1 VGTHVHPPLVRRD
14 KKTRRLATRNRPM
27 RFRSLH
33 HHSTYSY
40 LDGFQLPEA
49 HVRRATELNMDALAM
64 TEHGNVSSH
73 VKLEEAAIAAGIKP
87 IFGVELY
94 CGHVDE
100 ERRSQKKNH
109 LTILAETQEGY
120 SNMLKLVG
128 ETYSKGF
135 YYEPTADGQMLRA
148 RRRGLVILSGCSGSL
163 LFTSLV
169 GGKHID
175 PADAGYRRGAGVA
188 RRMQRAFGDSYYLE
202 VQAFPELESTRKANR
217 LIARISRELKIPMV
231 ASMDCHY
238 TIPTENE
245 MQKVLHNVRGAGKQ
259 TLEEQ
264 ARAWSYDVH
273 LCPPATDR
281 EIINKLVATGLTR
294 SEAQAAVL
302 ATEEIAG
309 RCDVKIPSL
318 PMLRYPLPADAATSR
333 DLWRQWLKEGWSYR
347 GLSRLPDR
355 ERREYKQRLKY
366 EMDIIEG
373 KDFVDY
379 FLFVSDAVRWAKD
392 HDIAVGP
399 ARGSAAGSLAC
410 WLLRITEINP
420 MLYPNLVFERFI
432 DASRA
437 DFPDID
443 LDFHSERRQEV
454 TQYLIAKLGRE
465 SVNNIGTFTG
475 YKGKNSLDDAARV
488 YRIPKWEAEKIKDVL
503 IERMPKDDRA
513 TQTIEDTIARS
524 PDAADVIK
532 RYPQLKVA
540 MDLEGNIKGGGV
552 HAAGLVI
559 SNGPIDD
566 VCAVYERVVNGLLY
580 KVVSLDKYDAEKK
593 NLLKLDFLGLNTMT
607 MLDEAR
613 KEIGMSLNDLYNLPL
628 DDLGT
633 ISGFR
638 ANDVIGTFQLDGKIC
653 RYLCGAL
660 VPDTFM
666 DICDIISIARPGPL
680 NSGSATEYIEAAHGK
695 KIELIHPALGPIVQ
709 SSRGQVIY
717 QEQIM
722 RICRDI
728 GGMNAEQTN
737 YVRRIIGKK
746 LGNEEMNRQWD
757 LFWQGV
763 QREHP
768 DMTKKQAKQIFDLC
782 ATAGTYAFNLAHAVS
797 YGVIGWWG
805 MWFKQ
810 HHMTV
815 FYANAL
821 KYLSPGEKGKRHTAL
836 LRDAAR
842 HGLEIRPPRP
852 RSGAHWRTRGENAI
866 EAGLTQIPGIG
877 EKVAASII
885 ERRPTRWRDLADVKG
900 IGAKTV
906 DKVIEFTK
914 GDDPLGA
921 YWLDRSIGKVK
932 LLIEEAGDGFD
943 ELPEPTHSAADL
955 PYQDKTDI
963 AVVWLGAV
971 SGVVVRDIYE
981 QFKLREGRD
990 AKEGEIKDPHLREW
1004 VVMQGEDETDQISI
1018 RIDRWKYPKYK
1029 RLIWSITDKDLVLV
1043 RGVKP
1048 RWSANRQITVGDMWV
1063 IDPEDDE

>member
-1 VGTHVHPPLVRRD
+1 
-14 KKTRRLATRNRPM
+14 
-27 RFRSLH
+27 
-33 HHSTYSY
+33 
-40 LDGFQLPEA
+40 
-49 HVRRATELNMDALAM
+49 MDALAM

-73 VKLEEAAIAAGIKP
+73 VKLEEAAVKANIKP

-94 CGHVDE
+94 CGYVDE
-100 ERRSQKKNH
+100 ERRTQRKNH

-120 SNMLKLVG
+120 SNMLRLVG

-135 YYEPTADGQMLRA
+135 YYEPTASGQMLHA
-148 RRRGLVILSGCSGSL
+148 RKRGLVILSGCSGSL

-175 PADAGYRRGAGVA
+175 PADAGYLRGKKVA
-188 RRMQRAFGDSYYLE
+188 ARFKRAFGDSYYLE
-202 VQAFPELESTRKANR
+202 VQAFPELESTRDANA
-217 LIARISRELKIPMV
+217 LIARISQELKIPMV

-238 TIPTENE
+238 TIPTESE
-245 MQKVLHNVRGAGKQ
+245 IQKVLHNVRGAGQQ

-294 SEAQAAVL
+294 SQAQAAVL
-302 ATEEIAG
+302 ASEEIAG

-333 DLWRQWLKEGWSYR
+333 DLWRRWLKEGWEYR
-347 GLSRLPDR
+347 GIPRLTAR
-355 ERREYKQRLKY
+355 ERREYQQRLKY
-366 EMDIIEG
+366 EMSVIER

-379 FLFVSDAVRWAKD
+379 FLFISDAVRWAKD
-392 HDIAVGP
+392 QDMGVGP
-399 ARGSAAGSLAC
+399 ARGSAAASLVC
-410 WLLRITEINP
+410 YLLRITEINP

-432 DASRA
+432 DESRA

-443 LDFHSERRQEV
+443 LDFHTERRQEV

-465 SVNNIGTFTG
+465 SVNNVGTVTG
-475 YKGKNSLDDAARV
+475 YKGKNSIDDAARV

-503 IERMPKDDRA
+503 IERSPKDDRA
-513 TQTIEDTIARS
+513 TQTIEDTIAKS
-524 PDAADVIK
+524 PEAAAVIK
-532 RYPQLKVA
+532 RYPQLATA
-540 MDLEGNIKGGGV
+540 MALEGNVKGSGV

-566 VCAVYERVVNGLLY
+566 VCAVYERVVKNTLY

-593 NLLKLDFLGLNTMT
+593 NLLKLDFLGLSTVT

-613 KEIGMSLNDLYNLPL
+613 KELGMSLDDLYNLPL

-633 ISGFR
+633 LSGFR
-638 ANDVIGTFQLDGKIC
+638 SNDVIGVFQLDGKIC
-653 RYLCGAL
+653 RYLNGAL

-680 NSGSATEYIEAAHGK
+680 NSGAATEYIEAKHGK
-695 KIELIHPALGPIVQ
+695 KMKLIHPALAPIVQ

-728 GGMNAEQTN
+728 GGMTTEQTN

-746 LGNEEMNRQWD
+746 LGNDEMRRQFVD
-757 LFWQGV
+757 FRKGAYKA
-763 QREHP
+763 HP
-768 DMTKKQAKQIFDLC
+768 DMTKEQAEKIWNLC
-782 ATAGTYAFNLAHAVS
+782 ATAGTYAFNLSHAIS
-797 YGVIGWWG
+797 YGVLGWWC

-810 HHMTV
+810 YHPPV

-821 KYLSPGEKGKRHTAL
+821 RYLSDQKHTSI

-852 RSGAHWRTRGENAI
+852 RSGAHWKTRGENTV
-866 EAGLTQIPGIG
+866 EAGLTQIPGVG
-877 EKVAASII
+877 ENIAGAII
-885 ERRPTRWRDLADVKG
+885 ARRPKQWRDLTDVKG
-900 IGAKTV
+900 IGPKTV
-906 DKVIEFTK
+906 DKIIDFTK

-932 LLIEEAGDGFD
+932 KLIADADDGFD
-943 ELPEPTHSAADL
+943 ELPVPTHSAADL
-955 PYQDKTDI
+955 PYQDKSNID
-963 AVVWLGAV
+963 VVWLGSV
-971 SGVVVRDIYE
+971 SGIVVRDIYE
-981 QFKLREGRD
+981 QFKLREGRE

-1018 RIDRWKYPKYK
+1018 RVDRWKYPRYK

-1043 RGVKP
+1043 RGMKP
-1048 RWSANRQITVGDMWV
+1048 SWSANRQITVGDLWV
-1063 IDPEDDE
+1063 IDPED